1 MKAIKLRS
9 NFRLILVTIITACSG
24 CGVLLPDVMIVG
36 TEQGIRTYNDGQAA
50 LIAQSKTQHK
60 NQETPYW
67 NTRRTQVSYSFWE
80 RLSRGLVNT
89 TEGSNHAE

>member
-1 MKAIKLRS
+1 MKM
-9 NFRLILVTIITACSG
+9 ILFGALVACATG
-24 CGVLLPDVMIVG
+24 CGVILPDVMIVG
-36 TEQGIRTYNDGQAA
+36 SEQGIRAYNDGQAA

-67 NTRRTQVSYSFWE
+67 NTRKTQVSYSFWE

-89 TEGSNHAE
+89 TDGATNAQ